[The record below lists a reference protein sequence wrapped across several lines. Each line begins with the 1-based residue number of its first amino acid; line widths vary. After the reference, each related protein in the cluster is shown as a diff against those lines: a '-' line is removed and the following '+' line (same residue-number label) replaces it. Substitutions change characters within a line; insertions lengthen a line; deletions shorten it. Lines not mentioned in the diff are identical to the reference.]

1 MSSFL
6 ENTQDANRD
15 ATSRLITNSQSD
27 QSDALEL
34 VALQTLVRD
43 NLSDGQGGNLPT
55 VSTGAGTTT
64 DVDYD
69 FKTQNLINHDLYSS
83 QVHIIHSSYIDGSAT
98 AQFVDSRSGVQDLS
112 QIELTSATSTY
123 VAGKLKL
130 NITNGPDDVSLNS
143 VDGTTKHEIKF
154 TSDLSGT
161 KSFTKA
167 LLTGSEQD
175 NNNTTLINVK
185 EDTSN
190 LTLLDTNPTGIV
202 DENGIALHG
211 INAGNSNGV
220 ADFFDVSMI
229 NNLGQTTQTTDNGA
243 TILYTNNEAGNS
255 KPWNI
260 AHGVYRIQSFA
271 EAGLTVEIESAAV
284 NDFSSLSISDIC
296 GRHVLDSAGYTV
308 GQAGKL
314 EDFLPTVGAGQTQT
328 SYKENPSVNGYN
340 FRIDLSAAGSY
351 TGDFNNSVGQ
361 PRFEFINTQDTCGN
375 IAYMRDLRNYGTNKD
390 ASLNNGA
397 TVVPDVSSHSVSITN
412 STVDLSFNNVN
423 DTSFTNG
430 AGNFKVDISSTMD
443 EFLPNLLQGEI
454 KLYKRDD
461 TARLAFMNNN
471 DVSNVLTSSQ
481 VAYPGEAALAQGSE
495 TATTLLSEGDAKN
508 IAAAED
514 VKYTVVS
521 RFPNPGSTLL
531 NSVTLSGGNQ
541 TYAFVC
547 KDVSSI
553 LFNDLSINVDLCST
567 TIATL
572 QNASLLAGNGVT
584 LIRLEDNNIFAT
596 RENKLIDL
604 DTKGGTDLSYSNPDI
619 QIYVDGTNVDLSL
632 AGVYNYDQVRLLIEA
647 KKLAEDLSGQT
658 GGSYEGFNPTSDM
671 NNGSGLSFSL
681 NTNDTYVKT
690 KINNDSRLSELVWDI
705 IDADAANSGAKLEV
719 SFNVIPNY
727 VGDVSAH
734 EFQSKV
740 QTQIHIQWANVNGT
754 VQNQYLYPEDYSM
767 TTLSTADVSQTLLTY
782 PSGARKVS
790 KHELTKQVSI
800 SDPFKFGAYANL
812 NIDLSG
818 IVIKDT
824 FYEYYYEN
832 GTKAPEG
839 RLRNLPDQHLYPA
852 KREITFTNSNSTTGA
867 ESRKLGLDTVKT
879 FKVQLQGRDK
889 DNQTFSTDE
898 NKHGLDVVFNQRT
911 TINSFNNNTLAT
923 FNIDIDLD
931 PVNNLELAAG
941 QYEIILDFGEGNG
954 IWNLSKK
961 SGSMTDVMN
970 GISFGPNTSM
980 RDGLQSIFSAPGFVP
995 DNQTATLHTLHTVND
1010 STGVNTLEVK
1020 NGSDILATL
1029 TGEKTLLAN
1038 FVLAVGHGPVFE
1050 VTRTT
1055 GTNNIDLSFNE
1066 MKYTDTGALMIDNG
1080 IKLAINENLVQFNNV
1095 EASFN
1100 LLPDEMAVAH
1110 KGSVQVTD
1118 KVVIGTQTGG
1128 LLDFTDPLTQ
1138 TVLANAYRG
1147 IVADQTIVINRTLG
1161 SYSMDFDGNS
1171 TVTQELLSGKELDVS
1186 FATYGDL
1193 GFELKSNMSHVGKNV
1208 PGPSGV
1214 SKDTFAVTVKPALY
1228 NVIGT
1233 SSIDENFQITAYSIV
1248 SDHVLDF
1255 SFNSQN
1261 QPITVDING
1270 TATTAYH
1277 LYLNQSNPGR
1287 LKSSFSEVLFDF
1299 FQQSTTNNPKE
1310 EGIFVADR
1318 IATRIDS
1325 GSGNEATNN
1334 DIYRLDQATGQTYEI
1349 RKQNDNG
1356 NNNFGNV
1363 IITGTRSGVN
1373 QYAKFNDTTTNDA
1386 TIPFSVFLKQELGSS
1401 NINHVFEIKAPKF
1414 QVEYRN
1420 AQNVDTL
1427 PVTRNDNVNTETFTI
1442 NATVVEADG
1451 TTITTG
1457 QTVASFK
1464 LNDISLN
1471 VNLNVD
1477 KNYVD
1482 YLYNHDDKVYSTD
1495 MSGSS
1500 NRVTATVEYSPSLN
1514 PTLVNETLVSNLSIN
1529 TLTKD
1534 PNGGKF
1540 YLLNMGQDV
1549 SGLYD
1554 TFPQDRYDV
1563 CGNLVKSGNNIFVKL
1578 PSAYINPTTN
1588 DASYNFD
1595 MTPYNGV
1602 KTSLIGAEY
1611 DISGTVPII
1620 KIRKYTSPMSTPFEN
1635 LGIDANNVRA
1645 VRFQAEKIEEA
1656 KVELASVVFG
1666 STPYNFQT
1674 VLNDTANALT
1684 LPTYNEISK
1693 VTISNET
1700 IWDNY
1705 TTNHLEYVLVPLSF
1719 SGVGNI
1725 LEVTQANATH
1735 PVKTLIVNTPD
1746 ITRIVSADG
1755 APVFRLRA
1763 NGRIDTGSV
1772 TTSLLTTMPSR
1783 LSSSDKSPVA
1793 EFINYNVLLG

>member
-83 QVHIIHSSYIDGSAT
+83 QVHIIHSSYIAGSAQ
-98 AQFVDSRSGVQDLS
+98 AQFVDSKSGVQDLS

-130 NITNGPDDVSLNS
+130 NITNGPDDISLNS

-167 LLTGSEQD
+167 LLTSSEQD

-185 EDTSN
+185 EDTGN
-190 LTLLDTNPTGIV
+190 LSLLDTNPTGIV
-202 DENGIALHG
+202 DENGNALYG
-211 INAGNSNGV
+211 ITASGNTGGVLNGV
-220 ADFFDVSMI
+220 GDYFDVSMI
-229 NNLGQTTQTTDNGA
+229 NNNGQTIHTLSNGA
-243 TILYTNNEAGNS
+243 TPTFTNNEAGTS
-255 KPWNI
+255 KPWDVVP
-260 AHGVYRIQSFA
+260 GVYRIQSFA
-271 EAGLTVEIESAAV
+271 EAGLTVDIVSAAI
-284 NDFSSLSISDIC
+284 NDVSSLSITDIC
-296 GRHVLDSAGYTV
+296 GRHVLDSAGYSAQV
-308 GQAGKL
+308 DRLAP
-314 EDFLPTVGAGQTQT
+314 FLPTLATGVTQT

-340 FRIDLSAAGSY
+340 FKIDLSAAGSY
-351 TGDFNNSVGQ
+351 TGDFNNSAGQ
-361 PRFEFINTQDTCGN
+361 PRFEFVNTQDTCGN
-375 IAYMRDLRNYGTNKD
+375 IAYMTALRNYGTNKD

-423 DTSFTNG
+423 AVSFTNG
-430 AGNFKVDISSTMD
+430 AGKFKVDLSSSMD
-443 EFLPNLLQGEI
+443 EFLPSILQGEI
-454 KLYKRDD
+454 KLYKRNDGE
-461 TARLAFMNNN
+461 RLDYMNKN
-471 DVSNVLTSSQ
+471 DVSNIIQSTK
-481 VAYPGEAALAQGSE
+481 VAYPGETALAQGTE

-531 NSVTLSGGNQ
+531 NNVTLSGGNQ
-541 TYAFVC
+541 SYAFVC

-572 QNASLLAGNGVT
+572 QNASSNGVT
-584 LIRLEDNNIFAT
+584 LIRLEDNNIFAV

-604 DTKGGTDLSYSNPDI
+604 DTKGGSNLTHTNPDI

-632 AGVYNYDQVRLLIEA
+632 AGVYNYDQVRMFIEA
-647 KKLAEDLSGQT
+647 KKLSDDLSGQT
-658 GGSYEGFNPTSDM
+658 GSSYEGFNATSDM
-671 NNGSGLSFSL
+671 NSGSGLSFSL
-681 NTNDTYVKT
+681 DSGDTYVKT
-690 KINNDSRLSELVWDI
+690 KINNDSRLNELVWDI
-705 IDADAANSGAKLEV
+705 IDADAANSGAKLDV
-719 SFNVIPNY
+719 SFDVVPNY
-727 VGDVSAH
+727 SGDVSAH
-734 EFQSKV
+734 EFESKI

-754 VQNQYLYPEDYSM
+754 VQNEYLYPEDYSM
-767 TTLSTADVSQTLLTY
+767 TTLDISQVETALLTY
-782 PSGARKVS
+782 PTSGAKKVS
-790 KHELTKQVSI
+790 EHISTKKVSI

-812 NIDLSG
+812 NIDISG
-818 IVIKDT
+818 LEIKDT

-832 GTKAPEG
+832 GTKAPQG
-839 RLRNLPDQHLYPA
+839 RLRNLPAHQQYAA
-852 KREITFTNSNSTTGA
+852 KREITFTNSNGTTGA
-867 ESRKLGLDTVKT
+867 ESRKLGLNAVKT
-879 FKVQLQGRDK
+879 FKLQLQGRDK
-889 DNQTFSTDE
+889 DNQTFSTNE
-898 NKHGLDVVFNQRT
+898 PKHGLDVAFNQRT
-911 TINSFNNNTLAT
+911 TINSFNNNTAAS

-931 PVNNLELAAG
+931 SVNNVELGAS

-961 SGSMTDVMN
+961 SGSMADVMN
-970 GISFGPNTSM
+970 GISFGPNTTM
-980 RDGLQSIFSAPGFVP
+980 RDGLQSIFSAPNFVP
-995 DNQTATLHTLHTVND
+995 DNQLASLHTVHTVTD

-1020 NGSDILATL
+1020 NGTDILATL

-1038 FVLAVGHGPVFE
+1038 FVLAIGHGPVFE

-1055 GTNNIDLSFNE
+1055 GTNNEDLSFNE
-1066 MKYTDTGALMIDNG
+1066 MKYTDTSTLMIDNG
-1080 IKLAINENLVQFNNV
+1080 IQLTIDENLVQFNNV

-1100 LLPDEMAVAH
+1100 LLPDKMAVAH
-1110 KGSVQVTD
+1110 TGQVMGGSE
-1118 KVVIGTQTGG
+1118 VVIGTQTGG
-1128 LLDFTDPLTQ
+1128 LLEFTDPSAQ
-1138 TVLANAYRG
+1138 TVLPNAYRG
-1147 IVADQTIVINRTLG
+1147 IIANQTIEINRTLG
-1161 SYSMDFDGNS
+1161 SYKMAFDGND
-1171 TVTQELLSGKELDVS
+1171 TTTQDLLAGNELDVS

-1193 GFELKSNMSHVGKNV
+1193 GFELKSNMSHVGIINGVAKN
-1208 PGPSGV
+1208 
-1214 SKDTFAVTVKPALY
+1214 TFAVTVKPALY
-1228 NVIGT
+1228 KVSGT
-1233 SSIDENFQITAYSIV
+1233 SSIDENYQITAYSIV

-1261 QPITVDING
+1261 IPIQIIGSNG
-1270 TATTAYH
+1270 SPATAYH

-1299 FQQSTTNNPKE
+1299 FQQSSDANPKE

-1325 GSGNEATNN
+1325 GSGDEVTNN
-1334 DIYRLDQATGQTYEI
+1334 DLYGVDQATGQTYEI
-1349 RKQNDNG
+1349 KKQNDNDNG
-1356 NNNFGNV
+1356 FGNV
-1363 IITGTRSGVN
+1363 IMTGTRTGVN

-1386 TIPFSVFLKQELGSS
+1386 TIPFSVFLKSELLSVD
-1401 NINHVFEIKAPKF
+1401 INHVFEIKAPKF
-1414 QVEYRN
+1414 EVEYRN
-1420 AQNVDTL
+1420 AQNVDRL

-1442 NATVVEADG
+1442 NDTVVEADG
-1451 TTITTG
+1451 TTITSG
-1457 QTVASFK
+1457 QTVATFK

-1471 VNLNVD
+1471 VNLDVN

-1500 NRVTATVEYSPSLN
+1500 NLVTATVEYSPSLN
-1514 PTLVNETLVSNLSIN
+1514 PTLVNETLVNNLSIN
-1529 TLTKD
+1529 SLTKD
-1534 PNGGKF
+1534 TSGKF

-1645 VRFQAEKIEEA
+1645 VRFQADKIEEA

-1684 LPTYNEISK
+1684 TLPTYNVISK
-1693 VTISNET
+1693 VTLSNET

-1705 TTNHLEYVLVPLSF
+1705 ASSHLEYVLVPLSF

-1725 LEVTQANATH
+1725 LEVTQANATY

-1746 ITRIVSADG
+1746 VTRIVSADG

-1772 TTSLLTTMPSR
+1772 TTSLLTTLPSR